1 MNKEK
6 LRQLLIDELELEWRS
21 QSAAADLARDEA
33 THDESRPE
41 SKYDTH
47 SQEAAY
53 LAEGQ
58 ARLAA
63 DIAEARA
70 AFQSLPLP
78 AFGPLDPVALGALV
92 QLDQSGERAWYFIGP
107 HRGGTTVQL
116 EGTSVMVIT
125 PQSPLGRRLMGAT
138 PGSTVALPGGNGQL
152 LSVQ

>member
-6 LRQLLIDELELEWRS
+6 LRHLILDQLGQEW
-21 QSAAADLARDEA
+21 QTQNAAADLARDEA
-33 THDESRPE
+33 THIESRAE

-63 DIAEARA
+63 DIATARA

-78 AFGPLDPVALGALV
+78 GFGPLDPVALGALIQV
-92 QLDQSGERAWYFIGP
+92 ELAGDQAWYFMGP
-107 HRGGTTVQL
+107 YRGGTTVQC
-116 EGTSVMVIT
+116 EGTSCMVLT
-125 PQSPLGRRLMGAT
+125 PQSPLGRRLMGAIA
-138 PGSTVALPGGNGQL
+138 GSTLILPRGTGRL
-152 LSVQ
+152 LTVK